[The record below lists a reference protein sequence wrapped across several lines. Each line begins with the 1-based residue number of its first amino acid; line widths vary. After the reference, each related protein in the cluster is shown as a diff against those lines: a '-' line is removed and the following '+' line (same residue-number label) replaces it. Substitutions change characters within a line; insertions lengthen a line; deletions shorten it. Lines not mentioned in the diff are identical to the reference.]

1 MITSNKLLSILM
13 QKLKLNTRIPS
24 FLSNTMDD
32 VLRRQKGS
40 NYNQII
46 PIQLAITPVQLRL

>member
-1 MITSNKLLSILM
+1 M

-46 PIQLAITPVQLRL
+46 PIQLTITPVQVRL